1 MRAIATF
8 LMVVVVGASPA
19 QAGELKWHLWQDV
32 EDIHFGGFVDEMS
45 SIKIIDAEEGED
57 RRIIYGDRLGL
68 IHAVRFENGR
78 FQEAW
83 VSPTLRG
90 PISEVFLEDVTA
102 DGKLEIVAYTELGEI
117 IIFSAQDYKEIW
129 RSTDDEFDT
138 ISAMVLANVD
148 DDPQMEMIFTAES
161 VADVSG
167 YRTTS
172 RGGSP
177 EDAERSREQEISRL
191 YVYDSLFT
199 FREWSTEQGLTGT
212 SIVVADLDD
221 DGILEIALNSG
232 FIVDASF
239 QRVEWRWPDG
249 FGERI
254 GYADLDGDGIPELIG
269 EYQSVTRPRRT
280 IRVFDVD
287 LQAENFLST
296 GR

>member
-1 MRAIATF
+1 MRAIA
-8 LMVVVVGASPA
+8 LVWAVLVGASLVE
-19 QAGELKWHLWQDV
+19 AGELKWQLWQ
-32 EDIHFGGFVDEMS
+32 EAEGITFGGFVDEMS
-45 SIKIIDAEEGED
+45 SIKLIDGGDGKD
-57 RRIIYGDRLGL
+57 RRIVYGDRLGL
-68 IHAVRFENGR
+68 IHAVRFEDGR
-78 FQEAW
+78 FQEEW

-90 PISEVFLEDVTA
+90 PISEIFLEDVNA
-102 DGKLEIVAYTELGEI
+102 DEKLEIVAYTELGEI
-117 IIFSAQDYKEIW
+117 IMFSADGYKEIW
-129 RSTDDEFDT
+129 RSTDDEFET
-138 ISAMVLANVD
+138 ISAMVVADID
-148 DDPQMEMIFTAES
+148 DDPQMELIFTAES

-167 YRTTS
+167 YRATS

-177 EDAERSREQEISRL
+177 EDAEQAREQEISRL

-199 FREWSTEQGLTGT
+199 FREWSTEQGLTG
-212 SIVVADLDD
+212 SNIVVADLDD

-249 FGERI
+249 FGSRI

-269 EYQSVTRPRRT
+269 EYESVTRPRRT